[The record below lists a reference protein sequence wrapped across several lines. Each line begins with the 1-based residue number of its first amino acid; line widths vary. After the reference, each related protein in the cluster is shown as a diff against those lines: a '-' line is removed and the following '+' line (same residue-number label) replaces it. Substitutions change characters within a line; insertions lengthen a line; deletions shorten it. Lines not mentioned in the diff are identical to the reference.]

1 MSKVPKVHPPLS
13 IYKDITPI
21 SLTPIATKIFESI
34 VMKSVDDAIELY
46 VDPKQFGGLSGTST
60 TDALVEMTYK
70 WYEATDTLNN
80 YVQVVLLDFSKAF
93 DLINHHVLLEKL
105 RLFGI
110 SPYIVRWL
118 VAFLLDRTQKVRIGN
133 EYSHTGS
140 PNGGVPQGTICE
152 PKCFLVYNY

>member
-1 MSKVPKVHPPLS
+1 
-13 IYKDITPI
+13 
-21 SLTPIATKIFESI
+21 
-34 VMKSVDDAIELY
+34 
-46 VDPKQFGGLSGTST
+46 
-60 TDALVEMTYK
+60 MTYK
-70 WYEATDTLNN
+70 WYEATDILNN

-110 SPYIVRWL
+110 SPNIVRWL

-140 PNGGVPQGTICE
+140 PNGGVPQGTIRG
-152 PKCFLVYNY
+152 PKCFFVYINDLTTTVPMYKYVDDTYYIRNMRIRWYVGYTRIGWYCYYVDN